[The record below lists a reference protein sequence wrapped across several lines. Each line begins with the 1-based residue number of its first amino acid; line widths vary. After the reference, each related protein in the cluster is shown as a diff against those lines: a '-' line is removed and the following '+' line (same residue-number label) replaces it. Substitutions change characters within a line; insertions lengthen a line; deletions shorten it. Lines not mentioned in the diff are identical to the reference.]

1 MRRRDASSLKIQ
13 NIFHST
19 TDTKHK
25 SFTLIK
31 HEKNKI
37 LLPDYKDSQTISIA
51 PQGNLSWF
59 NTATQNFQPNYP
71 KDGFEPQ
78 KNYEQVAIGS
88 GIADKKYKPRTLDSL
103 GLKSP
108 KITPGPD
115 LGSPKGHA
123 N

>member
-37 LLPDYKDSQTISIA
+37 LLPNYKDSQTISIVN
-51 PQGNLSWF
+51 QGNLSWF
-59 NTATQNFQPNYP
+59 NAATQNFQPNYP
-71 KDGFEPQ
+71 KDGFEPR
-78 KNYEQVAIGS
+78 NFFEQVTIGS
-88 GIADKKYKPRTLDSL
+88 GIADKNSRPRTLDNL

-115 LGSPKGHA
+115 LGSPKGYV